1 MFAAALLTVA
11 ALLPAAIAGPVNPAA
26 RSLSKRDL
34 KAYAEEVT
42 IHSSCNVT
50 QSRQLQ
56 KALADTFEITAFA
69 QKCKPISYCCFR
81 ETLLMSITSRL
92 GTDIYQNGPSDP
104 VYQLYFGTGDS
115 VVALGA
121 YENLM
126 RSNKEGVILRCDDPD
141 GSE

>member
-69 QKCKPISYCCFR
+69 QKCKLVLLRPLRDSIMLISNLSI
-81 ETLLMSITSRL
+81 LLQTSTKMDPPTRYTSCTSVL
-92 GTDIYQNGPSDP
+92 VTPSSP
-104 VYQLYFGTGDS
+104 WVLT
-115 VVALGA
+115 
-121 YENLM
+121 
-126 RSNKEGVILRCDDPD
+126 RI
-141 GSE
+141 

>member
-1 MFAAALLTVA
+1 MFVWSRTSRVSSHPNHSSQITYSIVLHFSLSIMFSAALLTVA
-11 ALLPAAIAGPVNPAA
+11 ALLPAAIAGPVSPAA

-69 QKCKPISYCCFR
+69 QKCKPISYPCCIS
-81 ETLLMSITSRL
+81 TLLISPPR
-92 GTDIYQNGPSDP
+92 NF
-104 VYQLYFGTGDS
+104 V
-115 VVALGA
+115 
-121 YENLM
+121 
-126 RSNKEGVILRCDDPD
+126 
-141 GSE
+141 